1 MIYLKV
7 LLISLFCLGD
17 SYWNIRFW
25 KCFCM
30 TRYWNTTPLQLV
42 CQWNKCPPKLAK
54 KAILVILQVV
64 MYIALKDIL
73 SRKSSLMLQKAFSCL
88 LSLLHLSIIGEL
100 KSQIVNQRLQFL
112 PPSIIIATYHNL
124 QTSLFEPAEG
134 NLYFLRVPSGWLTQA
149 KNINAGYICLL
160 QSSHVSKKHSNLSQD

>member
-1 MIYLKV
+1 
-7 LLISLFCLGD
+7 
-17 SYWNIRFW
+17 
-25 KCFCM
+25 M

-64 MYIALKDIL
+64 MYIALKGIL
-73 SRKSSLMLQKAFSCL
+73 SRKSSLMLQKAFSWL

-112 PPSIIIATYHNL
+112 LPSIIIATYHNL
-124 QTSLFEPAEG
+124 QTSLFEPAER

-160 QSSHVSKKHSNLSQD
+160 QTSHVIKKPSNLSQD